1 MKKVALLLA
10 TAIIFTVFASCR
22 ADDNNRADTKL
33 KEGEILLSGTVE
45 EAYEKSLLLKGEGSD
60 RYYIAYSDEVAVSKD
75 GYYVVDL
82 SADSF
87 KGKKISVICSSE
99 IMETYPMQ
107 TSGVR
112 MIIIE

>member
-1 MKKVALLLA
+1 MKKVAVLLA
-10 TAIIFTVFASCR
+10 VSIVFTIFASCV
-22 ADDNNRADTKL
+22 ADDSNKADTEL
-33 KEGEILLSGTVE
+33 KSGEIFLSGTVE
-45 EAYEKSLLLKGEGSD
+45 ETYEKSLLLKGEGSD
-60 RYYIAYSDEVAVSKD
+60 RYYIPYSDEVTVAED